1 MFQSQEFSE
10 LEEDILE
17 CLMYPREDP
26 KQQSEMKPSMF
37 SRRGL
42 SGFQSLVKLPPVLA
56 PGRGIEKSSGLSFII
71 VSETA
76 LSAKRAFIPLLFRA
90 PF

>member
-26 KQQSEMKPSMF
+26 KQQSEATFNVFQK
-37 SRRGL
+37 GIKWL
-42 SGFQSLVKLPPVLA
+42 S
-56 PGRGIEKSSGLSFII
+56 ELSEIATCPR
-71 VSETA
+71 SW
-76 LSAKRAFIPLLFRA
+76 
-90 PF
+90 